1 MVLLALILKS
11 FPLQLTLLTHLIV
24 DIVKNFKGPRTF
36 HVPLFCIT
44 CRSYPATDCMT
55 LLDMSLMLLKRL
67 LAPFTTPPSKAEFPG
82 EGGTGGPL
90 VLPER

>member
-1 MVLLALILKS
+1 M
-11 FPLQLTLLTHLIV
+11 LLTPLLV

-36 HVPLFCIT
+36 HVPKLFCT
-44 CRSYPATDCMT
+44 MCRSYPATDCMT

-67 LAPFTTPPSKAEFPG
+67 LAPFTTPPSKAEFPDD
-82 EGGTGGPL
+82 GGKGGPL